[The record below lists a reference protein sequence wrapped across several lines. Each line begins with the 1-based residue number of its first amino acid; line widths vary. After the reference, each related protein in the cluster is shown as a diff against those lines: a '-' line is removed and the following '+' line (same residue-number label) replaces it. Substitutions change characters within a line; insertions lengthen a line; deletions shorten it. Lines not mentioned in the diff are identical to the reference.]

1 MDKQRMNRR
10 AAAGAVL
17 ALMAAAAVLPAA
29 AQGAFPDKP
38 IKLVVPFPPG
48 GTSDISGR
56 VLADALSKELGQPV
70 IVENKAGAGGSV
82 GARFVAEA
90 KADGYTLLL
99 GTTSTNGTN
108 SAVYKNLS
116 FDALK
121 SFTPITR
128 ILSVPGVLAINKSFS
143 AKNYAEFAKL
153 VGQSPGKYSYASSG
167 NGGATHMA
175 MEYYKSLSGLR
186 VVHVPY
192 RGTGPALNDVI
203 GGQVEMIY
211 DTLASSMPHIK
222 AGNLVPM
229 ALATPQRLKELPDVP
244 TFAELGLKS
253 ANEGFWNGVLAPAGL
268 PADVLEKLHG
278 GIVRALRTQGVQDK
292 FAAAGAIAVED
303 TPAAFTKIIADDI
316 VKWKKVAETSHI
328 TAD

>member
-1 MDKQRMNRR
+1 MNRR
-10 AAAGAVL
+10 TAAGVAL
-17 ALMAAAAVLPAA
+17 ALLGVAAVLPAA

-128 ILSVPGVLAINKSFS
+128 ILSVPGVLAINKSFP

-153 VGQSPGKYSYASSG
+153 VGQSPGKFSYASSG

-222 AGNLVPM
+222 SGNLVPM

-278 GIVRALRTQGVQDK
+278 GIVRALRTQAVQDK
-292 FAAAGAIAVED
+292 FAAAGAITVED